1 MLNILRPVSGSPAAK
16 VNEMF
21 TVFSDLRDPSVSG
34 FPAARTKLSVS
45 FTGAEPFALVFHSFL
60 GKSLQVFPRIGKK
73 VCQECPP
80 FPDLEV
86 WFLKIEERGN
96 PRKIERVQKS

>member
-1 MLNILRPVSGSPAAK
+1 MESKLYSKLSKRVLNILRPVSGSPAAK

-73 VCQECPP
+73 GVSGMST
-80 FPDLEV
+80 L
-86 WFLKIEERGN
+86 
-96 PRKIERVQKS
+96 PRSGGMVPQN